1 MNISTNHQLV
11 YTASGNPA
19 NPLLIMIHGWLSH
32 RGVWRTTVPALQDH
46 FYCVAVDLFGF
57 GDNEKPDNG
66 DYRIAAQAQR
76 IVALANELG
85 FQKFNLLGHSMGGQI
100 AVHVAALDAPERV
113 ERLIIVGG
121 VTTGRL
127 APFVENLIVPTGRLG
142 ERFPALYDQI
152 GGWSEKYRWYANFVF
167 SPWFYN
173 MNFAPFESWKI
184 DRSMATQR
192 SLLISANR
200 AYDSLRATDLTNDL
214 GRVKARTLVISGKQ
228 DGTVPVKQAHLL
240 KERIANA
247 QLVLYDECGHFPM
260 FEKTDAYLETLNT
273 FFVN

>member
-1 MNISTNHQLV
+1 
-11 YTASGNPA
+11 
-19 NPLLIMIHGWLSH
+19 
-32 RGVWRTTVPALQDH
+32 
-46 FYCVAVDLFGF
+46 
-57 GDNEKPDNG
+57 
-66 DYRIAAQAQR
+66 
-76 IVALANELG
+76 
-85 FQKFNLLGHSMGGQI
+85 
-100 AVHVAALDAPERV
+100 
-113 ERLIIVGG
+113 
-121 VTTGRL
+121 
-127 APFVENLIVPTGRLG
+127 
-142 ERFPALYDQI
+142 
-152 GGWSEKYRWYANFVF
+152 
-167 SPWFYN
+167 

-200 AYDSLRATDLTNDL
+200 AYDSLRATDLTHDL

-260 FEKTDAYLETLNT
+260 FEKTDTYLETLKT